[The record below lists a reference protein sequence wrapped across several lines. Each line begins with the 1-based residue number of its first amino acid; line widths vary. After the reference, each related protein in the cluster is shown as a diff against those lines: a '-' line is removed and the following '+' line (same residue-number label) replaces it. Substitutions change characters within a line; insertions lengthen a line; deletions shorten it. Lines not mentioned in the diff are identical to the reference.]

1 MTYKSTNS
9 DAVINRA
16 LEAMPKFAWAVM
28 GILFAALIFLMFSG
42 LDGAFTR
49 VVNAYATRIEKSV
62 EQLENI
68 TSRIDNLEAGHNRLS
83 LDLRNLEKRVDTIE
97 AENKQYHKGK

>member
-9 DAVINRA
+9 DAVVNRA

-49 VVNAYATRIEKSV
+49 VVNAYAARIEKSV
-62 EQLENI
+62 ERLEDVSAVI
-68 TSRIDNLEAGHNRLS
+68 EMLEKGQNRLS
-83 LDLRNLEKRVDTIE
+83 YDVKALEKRVDAIE
-97 AENKQYHKGK
+97 DENKQFHKGK